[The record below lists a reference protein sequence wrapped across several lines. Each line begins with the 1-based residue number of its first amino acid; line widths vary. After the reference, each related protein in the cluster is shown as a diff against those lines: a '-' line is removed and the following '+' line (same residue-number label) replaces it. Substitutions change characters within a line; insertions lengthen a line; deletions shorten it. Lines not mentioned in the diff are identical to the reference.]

1 MDGLESLKPL
11 LTALVLPPVPW
22 LVLILLG
29 ARWRLRRPRLGHAL
43 VWLGVALVWL
53 GSTQAVGRWLQEQ
66 LDMAPAPLSP
76 TAIEALKAARDGQ
89 TAIVVLGGGLVDDA
103 TQPGQR
109 DLSVYSL
116 ERLRYGIRLARA
128 TGLPLAFTGGLGWA
142 QREGNGGAVSEADA
156 ARRSA
161 ELDFGYRVRWT
172 EPASRDT
179 RENTLNTVELLWPQG
194 VRHVVLV
201 THASH
206 MPRAVT
212 LFRQAGGP
220 SLRVT
225 AAPMGQLGPKDGVIL
240 EWMPTNEGFEAVRF
254 GLREWLGQQV
264 VRFSRREQSVL
275 PEQPSGAPNEN
286 PSRPIVK

>member
-1 MDGLESLKPL
+1 MDGLEHLKPL

-22 LVLILLG
+22 LVLILLA
-29 ARWRLRRPRLGHAL
+29 ARWLPRRPRLGQGL
-43 VWLGVALVWL
+43 VWLGVALVWI
-53 GSTQAVGRWLQEQ
+53 GSTQAAGRWLHAE
-66 LDMAPAPLSP
+66 LDLAPPPLTP
-76 TAIEALKAARDGQ
+76 AAIEALKSAGDGQ
-89 TAIVVLGGGLVDDA
+89 TAIVVLGGGLVEDA
-103 TQPGQR
+103 TRPGQR

-142 QREGNGGAVSEADA
+142 QREGGGGLSEAEA

-161 ELDFGYRVRWT
+161 ELDFGYRVRWI

-179 RENTLNTVELLWPQG
+179 RENALNTVELLWPQG

-206 MPRAVT
+206 MPRAVS

-225 AAPMGQLGPKDGVIL
+225 AAPMGQLGAKDGAIL
-240 EWMPTNEGFEAVRF
+240 EWLPTSEGFEAVRF

-264 VRFSRREQSVL
+264 VRWSRREQSVM
-275 PEQPSGAPNEN
+275 PAQPATAPNEN

>member
-1 MDGLESLKPL
+1 MDGLEYLKPL
-11 LTALVLPPVPW
+11 LTALALPPVPW
-22 LVLILLG
+22 LVLILLA
-29 ARWRLRRPRLGHAL
+29 ARWLPRRPRLGYAL

-53 GSTQAVGRWLQEQ
+53 GSTQAAGRWLQTQ
-66 LDMAPAPLSP
+66 LELAPAPLSA
-76 TAIEALKAARDGQ
+76 TAIEALRTAGDGQ
-89 TAIVVLGGGLVDDA
+89 TAIVVLGGGLVDDV

-142 QREGNGGAVSEADA
+142 QREGPGGALSEAEA

-161 ELDFGYRVRWT
+161 ELDFGYRLRWIET
-172 EPASRDT
+172 ASRDT
-179 RENTLNTVELLWPQG
+179 RENALNTVELLWPQG

-201 THASH
+201 THATH

-220 SLRVT
+220 LLRVT
-225 AAPMGQLGPKDGVIL
+225 AAPMGQIGASDGPVL
-240 EWMPTNEGFEAVRF
+240 EWLPTAAGYEQVRF

-264 VRFSRREQSVL
+264 ARWSRREQSVL
-275 PEQPSGAPNEN
+275 PTQPVLPIQPSSAPN
-286 PSRPIVK
+286 